1 MAEVAEAATEQL
13 AEFVAGTSVDAFPA
27 DLVAAAVRPVV
38 DSIGVMFA
46 GQTADAGATI
56 LKYGPRVVSSGP
68 GASRVVGSSL
78 VVPAETA
85 ALMNG
90 TLGHSLDFDDE
101 MSGVG
106 HPSNLVLAT
115 ILAMPGGSTL
125 TGKRLLE
132 AYVTGHEVAAKF
144 GKAIGRPHNKKGWHT
159 TVTAGT
165 FGCVAAA
172 GKLAGLDA
180 GQLRVAFGIA
190 ASMAAGLQR
199 NFGTM
204 TKPLHSGLAARN
216 GVLAVELAQL
226 GWTAATDVLDRPKGF
241 LDVYG
246 LGAARPEILDQLGA
260 PFSLVGKGPTLKKYP
275 CCFET
280 HRAIDAI
287 LELQAKY
294 DFQADQVEEIICTAP
309 TDGLGPLLYRVP
321 ENDLQA
327 RFSMEYNIAAA
338 FIDRHVDLATFSDEA
353 IHRPDILA
361 LIDKISKS
369 EDPRCRP
376 EDPENLYGSAGTGGF
391 VEIVIR
397 ARGAEPVMVQVH
409 EAVGSP
415 EKPLTWEEIEAKFLG
430 CVRAGGVE
438 EAAGARLFAR
448 LRQLPDEQDVHA
460 LLTSV

>member
-125 TGKRLLE
+125 TGNRLLE

-226 GWTAATDVLDRPKGF
+226 GWTAAKDVLDRPKGF

-246 LGAARPEILDQLGA
+246 VGATEPAALDSLGSPY
-260 PFSLVGKGPTLKKYP
+260 SLVDPGPTLKKYP
-275 CCFET
+275 CCYAS
-280 HRAIDAI
+280 HRAIDAVFEI
-287 LELQAKY
+287 QAKHH
-294 DFQADQVEEIICTAP
+294 FPAGEIDEVICTAP
-309 TDGLGPLLYRVP
+309 TGGTAALLYSRP
-321 ENDLQA
+321 ETGLQGK
-327 RFSMEYNIAAA
+327 FSMQYTLAAA
-338 FIDRHVDLATFSDEA
+338 LLDGHIRLDSFTDDAVRRAPARAMIER
-353 IHRPDILA
+353 
-361 LIDKISKS
+361 ISVS

-376 EDPENLYGSAGTGGF
+376 EDPQNLRGSTGSGGF
-391 VEIVIR
+391 MEVVIR
-397 ARGAEPVMVQVH
+397 SRGTDGL
-409 EAVGSP
+409 AVVPYPTGSP
-415 EKPLTWEEIEAKFLG
+415 RKALSWTEMEEKFMDCL
-430 CVRAGGVE
+430 RAGGRDS
-438 EAAGARLFAR
+438 AAGAAVF
-448 LRQLPDEQDVHA
+448 RQLRDLPEIPDVHA
-460 LLTSV
+460 LLGELG